1 MKPRIST
8 RFGKLAMIMLILMG
22 AAAVWI
28 PRQQDLQQ
36 SRIALANAKVR
47 RGQLEE
53 RIAAAASTLESARR
67 ELRGQKAGGKELQT
81 ALAKAEQELAKVDPE
96 SRWVAP
102 PATLPDWNR
111 DSPYL
116 WLRKEMLPKLPV
128 EVFTETGALQEE
140 VGAILTLD
148 PNQRAVL
155 NATLARLLAEYRTL
169 EAAKAER
176 TEDHLPGIAG
186 QAGDKISVRVQPLPE
201 EGARL
206 KRQFETALRTELG
219 VQRADLVIQAGDNW
233 LDSQFSQFGAEPK
246 TISLI
251 HNQGGSYS
259 ICFQSGHSW
268 FSTGGPWQII
278 NSHIPVHLRP
288 LFSEMVEPEAGKV
301 IEMSNDQGSMTKE
314 IPIAKPQ

>member
-8 RFGKLAMIMLILMG
+8 RFGKLAVIMLILMG
-22 AAAVWI
+22 AAAVWV
-28 PRQQDLQQ
+28 PRRWDLQQ
-36 SRIALANAKVR
+36 AGIALENAKAR
-47 RGQLEE
+47 RAQLEE
-53 RIAAAASTLESARR
+53 QIVTTTAALESARQ

-81 ALAKAEQELAKVDPE
+81 ALAKAERELAKVDPE
-96 SRWVAP
+96 SRWVAS
-102 PATLPDWNR
+102 PARLPDWNG

-116 WLRKEMLPKLPV
+116 WLRKEMLPRLPV
-128 EVFTETGALQEE
+128 EVFTETGGLREE
-140 VGAILTLD
+140 VASILTLE

-176 TEDHLPGIAG
+176 TDEHLPGIVG

-206 KRQFETALRTELG
+206 KQQFATALRAELG
-219 VQRADLVIQAGDNW
+219 IQRADLVIQTGDNW

-251 HNQGGSYS
+251 HHSAGSYNIS
-259 ICFQSGHSW
+259 IKSGNSW

-278 NSHIPVHLRP
+278 SHQIPVHLRP
-288 LFSEMVEPEAGKV
+288 LFGELAEPETVKAP
-301 IEMSNDQGSMTKE
+301 ETSR
-314 IPIAKPQ
+314 